1 MKKNRRML
9 ILTSSFTAFQ
19 CGQRKKGRKGR
30 GGKGCGLIAS
40 KKLLP
45 GLPVKQI

>member
-9 ILTSSFTAFQ
+9 ILTSSFTAFA
-19 CGQRKKGRKGR
+19 GQRKKGEKGR